1 MDYLNTKKQI
11 LELKLEHVK
20 LLMEKNEM
28 FRSQQYEAA
37 AQARD
42 RERKLLSEL
51 AIIRLTVLKRLEE
64 MKVVSSNLEEIQ
76 TVMDLLIEFNQ
87 DKGELTYTELKQQF
101 IERMKAEYEQLWN
114 ERRQLQQEFRF
125 SDARE
130 IQNQLIEFGHFLM
143 RYGG

>member
-42 RERKLLSEL
+42 RERKIVSEL
-51 AIIRLTVLKRLEE
+51 EILRLTLLQRLEE
-64 MKVVSSNLEEIQ
+64 LKVMPPNLEEIQ
-76 TVMDLLIEFNQ
+76 TVMDLLLEFNQ
-87 DKGELTYTELKQQF
+87 DKGELTNTELKRQF

-114 ERRQLQQEFRF
+114 ERRRLQQEFRF

-130 IQNQLIEFGHFLM
+130 IQNQLIEFGHFIM

>member
-20 LLMEKNEM
+20 LLMEKNEII
-28 FRSQQYEAA
+28 RRQQYEAA
-37 AQARD
+37 AEVRD

-51 AIIRLTVLKRLEE
+51 EMLRLMLLKRLEE
-64 MKVVSSNLEEIQ
+64 VKLMSSNLEEIQ
-76 TVMDLLIEFNQ
+76 TVMDLLLEFYQ
-87 DKGELTYTELKQQF
+87 DKGEKTYTELKRQF
-101 IERMKAEYEQLWN
+101 IERMKAECEQLWN

-125 SDARE
+125 SDAQE
-130 IQNQLIEFGHFLM
+130 VQVQIIAFGQFLM